1 MNFQNLAQ
9 YFQRGRKGVSALG
22 EKRAKETSEIWRVFG
37 MQDLY
42 TCLAVEMIEIG
53 VLTSQNIS

>member
-1 MNFQNLAQ
+1 MNFQSLAQ
-9 YFQRGRKGVSALG
+9 SFQHARKGVSALG
-22 EKRAKETSEIWRVFG
+22 EKRAKETSEIWCVFG